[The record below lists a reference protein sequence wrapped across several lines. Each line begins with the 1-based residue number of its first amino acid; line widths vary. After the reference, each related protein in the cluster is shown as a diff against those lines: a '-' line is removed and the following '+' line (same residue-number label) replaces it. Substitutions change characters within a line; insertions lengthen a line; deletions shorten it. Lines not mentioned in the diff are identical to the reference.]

1 MGLIDYYMTCLYAY
15 LDYYVVFSMSALA
28 YFYTILCYY
37 SHEKTPMGGDN
48 VVCEGQEEGR
58 EPVIGRLC
66 EC

>member
-1 MGLIDYYMTCLYAY
+1 MLNAY
-15 LDYYVVFSMSALA
+15 LDYYVIFSMSALA

-48 VVCEGQEEGR
+48 VVCEGVGRGER